1 MNHPFKL
8 LFIAFLC
15 LASYLNGQAD
25 SPAFLQIP
33 ELTVAPDRSDW
44 TYEVGEPVAFTISLH
59 AHGNPLSDVEVSY
72 QVGPELHEGPAQ
84 SAIIRDGRFSF
95 EANPLQKPGFLRCI
109 ATVTLDGEQ
118 YTARGTAAFS
128 PERIRPTQVE
138 PADFDSYWSDQ
149 LESLEKID
157 LRPVKTPYPKLN
169 TPEVNTFKVRYQSW
183 GKQNGE
189 APFYGVLTEPN
200 KEGKFPAV
208 LQVPGAGVRPY
219 TGNHQ
224 LAKAG
229 FIAFQI
235 GIHSIPIDL
244 EGDVY
249 SNLRYAGLHNYWGY
263 NLNDRD
269 EYYFRRVFLGC
280 VKALDILTT
289 HPNWDGE
296 TLIVYGGSQ
305 GGFLSIVTSALDKR
319 VTGLVANYPAYCDV
333 TGTLHDRAGGWPK
346 MFRYDRYRQE
356 NMIATTAYYDG
367 VNFAKRLTVPG
378 SYAFGYN
385 DTVCPPTS
393 MYSAYNVITAP
404 KDLTIQVDMPH
415 SPSSSFRDE
424 TFQRVLRIAGMEL
437 ETQSSR

>member
-1 MNHPFKL
+1 MPYPLKL
-8 LFIAFLC
+8 LV
-15 LASYLNGQAD
+15 LASLCIASFAKAQTEA
-25 SPAFLQIP
+25 PAFVQIP
-33 ELTVAPDRSDW
+33 ELTVAPDRADW
-44 TYEVGEPVAFTISLH
+44 TYKLGEPVTFTILLH
-59 AHGNPLSDVEVSY
+59 AHGNVLDDVEVSY
-72 QVGPELHEGPAQ
+72 QVGPELYEGETRTATL
-84 SAIIRDGRFSF
+84 RDGRFSF
-95 EANPLQKPGFLRCI
+95 QAAPLSQPGFLRCN
-109 ATVTLDGEQ
+109 ASVTLDGKS
-118 YTARGTAAFS
+118 YSAKATAAFS
-128 PERIRPTQVE
+128 PEQIRPTQSE
-138 PADFDSYWSDQ
+138 PDDFDEYWDKQ
-149 LESLEKID
+149 LETLKQID
-157 LRPVKTPYPKLN
+157 LRPLKKPYPELN
-169 TPEVNTFKVRYQSW
+169 TPEVNAYKVRYQSW
-183 GKQNGE
+183 GKLDGE

-208 LQVPGAGVRPY
+208 LQVPGAGVRSY
-219 TGNHQ
+219 TGNMQ
-224 LAKAG
+224 LAEAG

-333 TGTLHDRAGGWPK
+333 TGTLHQRAGGWPK
-346 MFRYDRYRQE
+346 MFKYDRYRNE
-356 NMIATTAYYDG
+356 DMIATTAYYDG

-378 SYAFGYN
+378 SFAFGYN

-404 KDLTIQVDMPH
+404 KDLTIQVDMGHTASEP
-415 SPSSSFRDE
+415 FRE
-424 TFQRVLRIAGMEL
+424 QTFQRILKIAGKN
-437 ETQSSR
+437 